1 MSDAKIILSAEDR
14 TLAAFRSVRNN
25 LLALTPNTQ
34 KLREQ
39 VLSLGQSLSGTAALL
54 ALFAKH
60 GSDNER
66 VLQAVSL
73 GLSAA
78 GTAARA
84 FGAIVRTVT
93 LTLGGVVTVMATLVA
108 AVVGLVVYWDAA
120 KAAAI
125 RIWGAIGEFLIKLWG
140 GLAEAAGGLGEILR
154 GAFALNV
161 NQIRSGW
168 GQLQAGL
175 SDVGNTIAK
184 TTTDGVSKAK
194 KAIMDLL
201 GPTPDEFA
209 RAMAELRRTR
219 EEAETASVN
228 DEQEKAARRVQIVY
242 QEMQAKIAL
251 SRLSAKQR
259 MQAEQ
264 ELLATMNAVSARE
277 FEAARG
283 PMGKL
288 MRDWENVTKQMQQG
302 TARWAQAS
310 GDALTEFAMNGQ
322 LNF

>member
-125 RIWGAIGEFLIKLWG
+125 RIWGAIGEFLIKLW
-140 GLAEAAGGLGEILR
+140 EI
-154 GAFALNV
+154 G
-161 NQIRSGW
+161 
-168 GQLQAGL
+168 
-175 SDVGNTIAK
+175 
-184 TTTDGVSKAK
+184 
-194 KAIMDLL
+194 
-201 GPTPDEFA
+201 
-209 RAMAELRRTR
+209 
-219 EEAETASVN
+219 
-228 DEQEKAARRVQIVY
+228 
-242 QEMQAKIAL
+242 
-251 SRLSAKQR
+251 
-259 MQAEQ
+259 
-264 ELLATMNAVSARE
+264 
-277 FEAARG
+277 
-283 PMGKL
+283 
-288 MRDWENVTKQMQQG
+288 
-302 TARWAQAS
+302 
-310 GDALTEFAMNGQ
+310 
-322 LNF
+322 